1 MIGCVLLAG
10 GKSSR
15 MNGIDKALV
24 SINNKT
30 LIQLILDKLKIDNN
44 KIVLNTNRDANNFK
58 DYNLNIIN
66 DTIPNFQGPLAG
78 ILSGLEWFDKQDNN
92 IEWVVSLPID
102 TPFFPENLVDKLFE
116 SVNKNNRVVGVA
128 NSNGRNH
135 PVFAIWHISLKNDL
149 KNSLKNN
156 IRKIDIFTQ
165 KYTPVEVH
173 FTSSFD
179 QFFNV
184 NTPDDLKLAED
195 MFSKGIK

>member
-24 SINNKT
+24 RINNKT
-30 LIQLILDKLKIDNN
+30 LLQLTLDKLKIENK

-78 ILSGLEWFDKQDNN
+78 ILSGLEWFDKQDND

-116 SVNKNNRVVGVA
+116 SVNKNNRLVGVA

-149 KNSLKNN
+149 K
-156 IRKIDIFTQ
+156 KIDIFNQ

>member
-24 SINNKT
+24 RINNKT
-30 LIQLILDKLKIDNN
+30 LLQLILDKLKIDNN

-78 ILSGLEWFDKQDNN
+78 ILSGLEWFDEQDND

-102 TPFFPENLVDKLFE
+102 TPFFPDNLVDKLFE
-116 SVNKNNRVVGVA
+116 CVNKKY
-128 NSNGRNH
+128 
-135 PVFAIWHISLKNDL
+135 IYIYIYI
-149 KNSLKNN
+149 NSLKNN

>member
-24 SINNKT
+24 RINNKT
-30 LIQLILDKLKIDNN
+30 LLQLILDKLKIDNN
-44 KIVLNTNRDANNFK
+44 KIVLNTNRDSNNFK

-92 IEWVVSLPID
+92 IQWVVSLPID
-102 TPFFPENLVDKLFE
+102 TPFFPENLVNKLFE
-116 SVNKNNRVVGVA
+116 IVNKNNKLVCVA

-135 PVFAIWHISLKNDL
+135 PVFAIWHISLINDL
-149 KNSLKNN
+149 KNALNNN

-165 KYTPVEVH
+165 KYTPVEAH

>member
-24 SINNKT
+24 RINNKT
-30 LIQLILDKLKIDNN
+30 LLQLILDKLKIDNN
-44 KIVLNTNRDANNFK
+44 K
-58 DYNLNIIN
+58 
-66 DTIPNFQGPLAG
+66 IPNFQGPLAG

-116 SVNKNNRVVGVA
+116 SVNKNNRLVGVA

-165 KYTPVEVH
+165 KYTPIEVH

>member
-1 MIGCVLLAG
+1 MV
-10 GKSSR
+10 R
-15 MNGIDKALV
+15 
-24 SINNKT
+24 INNKT
-30 LIQLILDKLKIDNN
+30 FLQLILDKLKIDNN

-58 DYNLNIIN
+58 DYKLNIIN

-102 TPFFPENLVDKLFE
+102 TPFFPDNLVDKLYE
-116 SVNKNNRVVGVA
+116 YVNKNNRLVGVA

-135 PVFAIWHISLKNDL
+135 PSFAIWHISLKNDL
-149 KNSLKNN
+149 KNSLK
-156 IRKIDIFTQ
+156 IIFEKLIYLLKSIPLQ
-165 KYTPVEVH
+165 RCI